1 MKCKHHDTEMSW
13 CMICHLESVGLD
25 YNKLKHDFIKSGES
39 DYFMRKFQ
47 KKKNNGDYDE

>member
-1 MKCKHHDTEMSW
+1 
-13 CMICHLESVGLD
+13 MICHLESVGLD